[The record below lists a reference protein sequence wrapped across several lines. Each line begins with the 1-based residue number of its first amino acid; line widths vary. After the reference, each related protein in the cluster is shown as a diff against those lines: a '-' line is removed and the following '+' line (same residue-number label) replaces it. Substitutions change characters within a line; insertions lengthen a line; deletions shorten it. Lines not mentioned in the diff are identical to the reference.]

1 MCYCSLRRQVCHM
14 KFTHTSRALQGMAVA
29 TAMFCLIPAVTQ
41 AQTSTTS
48 STATK
53 SAITT
58 PTAEASKM
66 PPAPAADKKAQVIEI
81 QEGKGDVMPPLGTK
95 TGTKTDTKT
104 LTKTTAETGN
114 SAETA
119 HEYEVAPGEETHPP
133 VRLTPDRTEMIAL
146 DNDASNIIIGNPA
159 HVNILLS
166 NSRTLLLAPRQ
177 PGATQFTVL
186 DAKGKVVMR
195 RHVIV
200 SGPKENYVRIR
211 RTCTGGVAGCQP
223 TTVYYCPDICHDVRM
238 LAGQGDNSQA
248 NDAVPAAPAEGPS
261 GTRADIDGTNID
273 QDDDQIA
280 PVEEEAGGEDSSDAS
295 SNE

>member
-1 MCYCSLRRQVCHM
+1 M
-14 KFTHTSRALQGMAVA
+14 KSKHTSRALTGMAVA
-29 TAMFCLIPAVTQ
+29 TAMFCLIPAIAQ
-41 AQTSTTS
+41 AQAAD
-48 STATK
+48 TATK
-53 SAITT
+53 TT
-58 PTAEASKM
+58 VTTTTTTTSKM
-66 PPAPAADKKAQVIEI
+66 SPAPAADKTAPVIEI
-81 QEGKGDVMPPLGTK
+81 REGKGDVMPPLGTK
-95 TGTKTDTKT
+95 T
-104 LTKTTAETGN
+104 LTKATTQVTTESN
-114 SAETA
+114 SADTA
-119 HEYEVAPGEETHPP
+119 HEYTVAPGEETHPP

-146 DNDASNIIIGNPA
+146 DDDAGNIIIGNPA

-186 DAKGKVVMR
+186 NAKGKVLMR

-211 RTCTGGVAGCQP
+211 RTCTGVGSGCEP

-248 NDAVPAAPAEGPS
+248 GEAVPAAPSEGAA
-261 GTRADIDGTNID
+261 GTPADIDGTNYD

-280 PVEEEAGGEDSSDAS
+280 PADDDEAGGENSSDTS
-295 SNE
+295 SDE